1 MRHSFSSV
9 TRLAREVASVI
20 ILLFVL
26 LSAPVFTGCSDSEVD
41 QPKKEKTEGV
51 ELPSSTYRS
60 CTANGATIKV
70 TISTDAGYKIDVDN
84 EEMITLRTNAT
95 ASSAGT
101 YSVELNVSRNI
112 SGEER
117 RGMVYITV
125 DGHSR
130 IKMLEVLQAAGS
142 MDEVVKWVD
151 ERLQNEYYWLD
162 EYKEKLTMFDYS
174 LPYDKYLSSSLLSLT
189 TNMED
194 GGVEPNGSRYIYSYI
209 MREGSGSGASGQMRS
224 SESRNTLGYGIV
236 LATTVW
242 SQTESTCSFA
252 VEHVYPSS
260 PAANMGL
267 KRGDIITHVNGSE
280 IPMTYEIMSDMWES
294 IYYNEGPSISLE
306 GICYNSETGEEI
318 PFKRSLVTSEYE
330 ENPVAYSGVLHF
342 DEETEALVNPEG
354 SKKIGYLVYLSFD
367 NQFDDKLIE
376 AVEQL
381 AAEGITDLILDLR
394 INSGGSVNSSITLGS
409 MILPESYIGQTYATL
424 VRNPKNTVISEND
437 ECLIVRNGFGDHV
450 LKDLPNLNLEKI
462 WVITS
467 PTTASASEMLIKGF
481 EGLDVEV
488 NMVGKTTEGKNCGM
502 DVIRR
507 NIGSYYYTYAPITF
521 INQNAKGDSDYADGI
536 TPQVNL
542 REYMIKQQ
550 GEQETEVQQACRY
563 FPMPMV
569 EWSYFQRDIA
579 ACEAAFRICGFTI
592 LKEEQ
597 QGDQNGGDNGE
608 GGENGESGETGE
620 AGEGDQSGT
629 ENSGENSESGE
640 AVAKAFKPVVRRT
653 TRTGGVAPTSIYE
666 NPLLRGKTSA
676 ATLTTEEREELIQLR
691 ER

>member
-1 MRHSFSSV
+1 MRHTFSSV

-26 LSAPVFTGCSDSEVD
+26 LSAPAFVGCSDSEVD
-41 QPKKEKTEGV
+41 QPKKEMTEGV

-60 CTANGATIKV
+60 CTANGATIKI

-101 YSVELNVSRNI
+101 YSVELNISRNI

-125 DGHSR
+125 NGHSR

-209 MREGSGSGASGQMRS
+209 LREGSGSGASGQMRS

-242 SQTESTCSFA
+242 SHTESTCAFA

-280 IPMTYEIMSDMWES
+280 IPMTYEIMSNMWES
-294 IYYNEGPSISLE
+294 IYYNQGPSISLE

-330 ENPVAYSGVLHF
+330 ENPVAYSAVLHF
-342 DEETEALVNPEG
+342 DEETEARVNPDG

-367 NQFDDKLIE
+367 NQFDDKLVE

-381 AAEGITDLILDLR
+381 AAEGITDLIVDLR
-394 INSGGSVNSSITLGS
+394 ANGGGSVNSSIMLGS

-424 VRNPKNTVISEND
+424 VRNPNNTRIPEND
-437 ECLIVRNGFGDHV
+437 ECLIVRNGFGD
-450 LKDLPNLNLEKI
+450 LAMKDLPNLNLEKI

-467 PTTASASEMLIKGF
+467 SNTASASEMLIKGF

-502 DVIRR
+502 DVERR
-507 NIGSYYYTYAPITF
+507 TFDSYTYTYAPITF
-521 INQNAKGDSDYADGI
+521 INKNAKGDSDYADGI

-550 GEQETEVQQACRY
+550 GEQESEVQQACRY

-569 EWSYFQRDIA
+569 DWSYFQRDIA
-579 ACEAAFRICGFTI
+579 ACEAALRICGFTI
-592 LKEEQ
+592 LDRGEEPE
-597 QGDQNGGDNGE
+597 GGDNGE
-608 GGENGESGETGE
+608 GGE
-620 AGEGDQSGT
+620 AGEGDQNG
-629 ENSGENSESGE
+629 NGNAGENGGESSGNESGE
-640 AVAKAFKPVVRRT
+640 AGDAVSKAFKPVIRHT

-666 NPLLRGKTSA
+666 NPLLRGKTHA
-676 ATLTTEEREELIQLR
+676 ATLTAEEREELIQLR

>member
-26 LSAPVFTGCSDSEVD
+26 LSAPAFSGCSDNEID

-60 CTANGATIKV
+60 CSANGATIKV
-70 TISTDAGYKIDVDN
+70 TITTDAGYKLDVDN
-84 EEMITLRTNAT
+84 EEMISIRSNAT

-101 YSVELNVSRNI
+101 YTIELNISRNI
-112 SGEER
+112 LGEER
-117 RGMVYITV
+117 RGMVYVTV
-125 DGHSR
+125 NGHSR
-130 IKMLEVLQAAGS
+130 VKMLEVLQATGS

-162 EYKEKLTMFDYS
+162 EYKEKLSTFDYS
-174 LPYDKYLSSSLLSLT
+174 LAYDKFLSSSLLSLT

-194 GGVEPNGSRYIYSYI
+194 GGVQPDGTRYIYSYI

-224 SESRNTLGYGIV
+224 SENRNTNGYGIV

-242 SQTESTCSFA
+242 SHTESTCAFA

-306 GICYNSETGEEI
+306 GICYNPETGEEI

-381 AAEGITDLILDLR
+381 AAEGITDLILDFR

-467 PTTASASEMLIKGF
+467 NNTASASEMLIKGF

-507 NIGSYYYTYAPITF
+507 TIDSYTYTYAPITF

-536 TPQVNL
+536 TPQINL
-542 REYMIKQQ
+542 SEYMIKQQ
-550 GEQETEVQQACRY
+550 GEQETDVQQACRY

-569 EWSYFQRDIA
+569 DWSYFQRDIA
-579 ACEAAFRICGFTI
+579 VCEAAYRICGFTI

-597 QGDQNGGDNGE
+597 EGDQNGG
-608 GGENGESGETGE
+608 ENGE
-620 AGEGDQSGT
+620 AGDGDQSE
-629 ENSGENSESGE
+629 ENGNGGEQGSGNESGE
-640 AVAKAFKPVVRRT
+640 GSDVVSKGFKPVVRRT
-653 TRTGGVAPTSIYE
+653 TRAGGVAPTSLIV
-666 NPLLRGKTSA
+666 NPLLRSKTHG
-676 ATLTTEEREELIQLR
+676 ATLTAEEREELIELR